1 MPETVAVKPSED
13 IAAEHASAWAR
24 VLPLPC
30 QLSVSLPV
38 PGCRVADVLALEAQ
52 SIVNTG
58 WRVGVDVPLRVNGEL
73 IAWGEFEVVE
83 NRLVVR
89 LTELV

>member
-1 MPETVAVKPSED
+1 MTEAAAKPTED
-13 IAAEHASAWAR
+13 AEAELTAAWAR

-30 QLSVSLPV
+30 QLTVSLPA
-38 PGCRVADVLALEAQ
+38 PGCRVVDVLALEPQ

-58 WRVGVDVPLRVNGEL
+58 WRVAADVPIRVNGEL